1 MMAAAEQMEFERAA
15 ALRDRIMQLQESI
28 GKALD
33 EVDVKSYDKK
43 ARRRK
48 QQPARPGESGGP
60 GGKVPRPKRSL

>member
-15 ALRDRIMQLQESI
+15 ALRDRIIQLQDSI

-43 ARRRK
+43 SRRRK
-48 QQPARPGESGGP
+48 RE
-60 GGKVPRPKRSL
+60 K